1 MRKSAVTST
10 FIALSAFSLLAFGS
24 EAEGAGLA
32 PDGIAISTHRAD
44 GGDHGFGVAPEIF
57 GDLVR
62 HDIKAGRVAKRT
74 VIYQGRAR
82 GACINFAGDKV
93 VFLKLDGRVCVMNID
108 GSNFRELTNTKN
120 RNASAIEWPAGDWVY
135 YSEQGSS
142 PDGVFNAREKDD
154 TPDKRT
160 IRRVNVLT
168 GEDELAGVASRKIWQ
183 LSMAANTTKTS
194 GRFTVTGALL
204 DFSDPGRKLNNRELN
219 CGTAVSMNGLYVT
232 EMAHSHSDILIWDW
246 SLGTLMR
253 RFHVNEWAEAPHDGR
268 VYFYRPRWAVN
279 SDRWVVMTHGMDFG
293 CTLKTNMV
301 LYNWRD
307 GRQIQVT
314 NNPLTGSA
322 CDEGEDFWLAGMASD
337 LADGMLEGEAPF
349 TVELKSDTLAGRL
362 WQWDYGDG
370 SREKAA
376 GGRHTFSAPGDYTVT
391 ATEGKTVL
399 RQAVTVLKRQPPH
412 MTLRVL
418 DDRHVL
424 AEFDEPMTLGAASA
438 TLASGSPVSGVKAGA
453 LARDL
458 LISLAAPLSH
468 RDELTL
474 KGVFDLAQVPNPPVK
489 DTVPIERPAW
499 PARRAGL
506 VFLWET
512 ERKGNFCMD
521 SARGWF
527 ESVRMNPWGQARFD
541 RFGAMLLEGGAMYAS
556 DTSRCIT
563 ERCRSTGEWSL
574 EATLTTANAF
584 QGRPGRPR
592 RIIGCS
598 RDGDPDFS
606 FSLDQEAGSLSVA
619 LTLQSGSNA
628 PKAGRALLGPVTAEQ
643 PQHVV
648 ISYTPGKL
656 RGWLNGKL
664 ALEKEISGQ
673 LPWQNAAFADGLHFG
688 GREQM
693 GTLWRGTIEGVAI
706 YCRALS
712 DGDALGSSQSYFE
725 VLKARPRIPRTRL
738 TARLTAKAA
747 VPKLEEIA
755 PYRSALVV
763 HEYDVLKVMQG
774 KYGSEKIR
782 VVHWGLVDAQPVPV
796 TGTPVGAPCEL
807 VVEPYG
813 EHPELEGQMLR
824 ELDENLDLPLFF
836 DVSNGPVGEPKLA
849 RLFSRPQAVW
859 LPVGIPVRYSPQARD
874 QYDEKI
880 DVPVKWSAKPG
891 GSINVG
897 TAYGAGHHFT
907 QARQPGDGAIG
918 PDGLFTGTKAGTVTI
933 TLSSD
938 ADPAI
943 TASAIAGVG
952 DYPAV
957 YPASK
962 LPLCI
967 GTERDAMMGD
977 LDRLRLY
984 ARVMTAEEAAANAA
998 GQKPKDE
1005 GLIADWTFDELKD
1018 GAYANAAG
1026 QGLAAKVIGTVEHVQ
1041 DKDGKYVRLARKGW
1055 LEVAPDPRLDASA
1068 ALTLEAWV
1076 RPTQPG
1082 ILVIRQVVWQWGMIV
1097 RLDPNSLMADAFRTA
1112 GYTLQARFTFP
1123 KDGWTHLV
1131 VAFGPSGAWKMY
1143 ANGKLIGEREAMPAP
1158 VR

>member
-1 MRKSAVTST
+1 MCTNTVTSR
-10 FIALSAFSLLAFGS
+10 FIALSVLSLLAFCS
-24 EAEGAGLA
+24 QTEAASLA

-62 HDIKAGRVAKRT
+62 HDIKAGRVAKST

-93 VFLKLDGRVCVMNID
+93 AFLKLDGHVCVMNMD

-120 RNASAIEWPAGDWVY
+120 RNASGIEWPAGDWVY

-142 PDGVFNAREKDD
+142 PDGVFNALEKDD

-168 GEDELAGVASRKIWQ
+168 GEDELAAVAPRKIWQ

-204 DFSDPGRKLNNRELN
+204 DFSDPGRTLNTRELN

-253 RFHVNEWAEAPHDGR
+253 QFHVNEWAEAPHDGR
-268 VYFYRPRWAVN
+268 MYFYRPRWAVN

-293 CTLKTNMV
+293 CTKKTNMV

-314 NNPLTGSA
+314 SNPLAGSA
-322 CDEGEDFWLAGMASD
+322 CDEGEDFWLAGLAND
-337 LADGMLEGEAPF
+337 LADGLLEGEAPF
-349 TVELKSDTLAGRL
+349 TVELKSDKLAGRV
-362 WQWDYGDG
+362 WEWDYGDG
-370 SREKAA
+370 AREKAA
-376 GGRHTFSAPGDYTVT
+376 SGRHTFSKPGDYTVA
-391 ATEGKTVL
+391 ATEGRTVL
-399 RQAVTVLKRQPPH
+399 RQSVTVLKRQPPH
-412 MTLRVL
+412 MTLRVM

-424 AEFDEPMTLGAASA
+424 AEFDEPMKLDAASA
-438 TLASGSPVSGVKAGA
+438 TLASGTPVSALKAGS

-458 LISLAAPLSH
+458 LISLAAPLPR

-474 KGVFDLAQVPNPPVK
+474 KGAFDLAQVPNPPVQ
-489 DTVPIERPAW
+489 DTVPVLQPAW
-499 PARRAGL
+499 PANRAGL

-512 ERKGNFCMD
+512 ERQGNFCRD
-521 SARGWF
+521 NARGWF
-527 ESVRMNPWGQARFD
+527 DPVRMNPWGQARFD

-556 DTSRCIT
+556 DTARCIT
-563 ERCRSTGEWSL
+563 ERCRTTGEWSL

-592 RIIGCS
+592 RIIGCN
-598 RDGDPDFS
+598 RDGGPDFS
-606 FSLDQEAGSLSVA
+606 FSLDQEAGNLSVA
-619 LTLQSGSNA
+619 LTLQDGNNA
-628 PKAGRALLGPVTAEQ
+628 PKAERALLGPVTAEQ

-648 ISYTPGKL
+648 VSYASGTL

-664 ALEKEISGQ
+664 TVEKDMSGR
-673 LPWQNAAFADGLHFG
+673 LPWRNSTFTEGLHFG
-688 GREQM
+688 GREPM
-693 GTLWRGTIEGVAI
+693 GTLWRGKIEGVAI

-712 DGDALGSSQSYFE
+712 AADAQGNSKSYFE
-725 VLKARPRIPRTRL
+725 VLKARPQIRRTRL
-738 TARLTAKAA
+738 IAKLTAKAA
-747 VPKLEEIA
+747 VPRLEEIA
-755 PYRSALVV
+755 PYRNALVV
-763 HEYDVLKVMQG
+763 HEYDVLQVAQG
-774 KYGSEKIR
+774 KYRGKKIR
-782 VVHWGLVDAQPVPV
+782 VAHWGLLDAQPTSV
-796 TGTPVGAPCEL
+796 TRVQAGAQCEL
-807 VVEPYG
+807 LVEPYTD
-813 EHPELEGQMLR
+813 HPEVEQQMLR
-824 ELDENLDLPLFF
+824 DLDENLDLALFF
-836 DVSNGPVGEPKLA
+836 DVSNGPLGEPKLA
-849 RLFSRPQAVW
+849 RLSTSPQEVW
-859 LPVGIPVRYSPQARD
+859 MPAGIPVRYSPQARD

-880 DVPVKWSAKPG
+880 DVPLKWSVKPG
-891 GSINVG
+891 GSIDVG
-897 TAYGAGHHFT
+897 TAYGAGQHFA
-907 QARQPGDGAIG
+907 QARQPGDGAISQ
-918 PDGLFTGTKAGTVTI
+918 DGLFTGTKAGTVTI

-943 TASAIAGVG
+943 TATAIAGVG

-957 YPASK
+957 YPAST

-967 GTERDAMMGD
+967 GTERDGMVGD
-977 LDRLRLY
+977 IDRLRLY
-984 ARVMTAEEAAANAA
+984 ARVLTAEEAAANAA

-1018 GAYANAAG
+1018 GAYANVAG
-1026 QGLAAKVIGTVEHVQ
+1026 QGLAAKVMGKVEHVE
-1041 DKDGKYVRLARKGW
+1041 DKDGKFVRLARKGW
-1055 LEVAPDPRLDASA
+1055 LEVAPDSRLDASA

-1076 RPTQPG
+1076 RPTGPG
-1082 ILVIRQVVWQWGMIV
+1082 ILIVRQVVWMWGLV
-1097 RLDPNSLMADAFRTA
+1097 LRVDPNSLMADAFRTT
-1112 GYTLQARFTFP
+1112 GYTLQAPFTVP

-1131 VAFGPSGAWKMY
+1131 VAFGGSGAWKIY

-1158 VR
+1158 VK